1 MPTGFPP
8 APGTTGE
15 PRLRRRDVLVR
26 AAQLGIGIP
35 AGVWIGAACG
45 GSSGGGATSAGSG
58 PAPITG
64 TPVLLN
70 YSGWMGKNIVSDFEA
85 KYPGAGLKQIPE
97 ASISNGAVVPALK
110 ANLSTYDAALGDQA
124 VVGQAIAAGVLQPLD
139 FSKIPNIKNVDPHFR
154 NAYSHGV
161 VSDYGKTGI
170 AYRSDLVSETITSW
184 ADFWRLAPKY
194 SGKVVCMDFDRDVIG
209 SALKYTGHSTN
220 TTSTSDLNDALQA
233 MLQLK
238 PHLQAIKAYNVGAGL
253 AKGTS
258 VMAMDWDY
266 DTALVQ
272 QEDPRVKWV
281 LPEEGATAYLEGFFA
296 VKDTPDLATLEAFF
310 NFFLEPKQYA
320 DFVNTVNSAYVMA
333 AAKPYIKKSISESPT
348 LSFDATTLAKVEF
361 ESYVG
366 EAIAQYTKIWDEF
379 KSA

>member
-1 MPTGFPP
+1 
-8 APGTTGE
+8 
-15 PRLRRRDVLVR
+15 
-26 AAQLGIGIP
+26 
-35 AGVWIGAACG
+35 
-45 GSSGGGATSAGSG
+45 
-58 PAPITG
+58 
-64 TPVLLN
+64 
-70 YSGWMGKNIVSDFEA
+70 MGKNIVSDFEA

-97 ASISNGAVVPALK
+97 ASISNGAVVPAIK

-194 SGKVVCMDFDRDVIG
+194 SGKIVCMDFDRDVIG

-220 TTSTSDLNDALQA
+220 TTSASDLNDALQA

-272 QEDPRVKWV
+272 QQDPRVKWV

-320 DFVNTVNSAYVMA
+320 DFVNTVNSAYVMS

-348 LSFDATTLAKVEF
+348 LSFDAATLAKVEF

-366 EAIAQYTKIWDEF
+366 EAIALYAKIWDEF

>member
-1 MPTGFPP
+1 MRESST
-8 APGTTGE
+8 
-15 PRLRRRDVLVR
+15 LRRRDLLVR
-26 AAQLGIGIP
+26 AAQLGVGLP
-35 AGVWIGAACG
+35 AGALLGAACG
-45 GSSGGGATSAGSG
+45 GGSSAGSSAA
-58 PAPITG
+58 APIKG

-70 YSGWMGKNIVSDFEA
+70 YSGWMGKHIVGNFEA
-85 KYPGAGLKQIPE
+85 RYPGAGLKQVPE

-139 FSKIPNIKNVDPHFR
+139 WSKIPNISNVDEHFR
-154 NAYSHGV
+154 KAYSHGV

-170 AYRSDLVSETITSW
+170 AYRSDLVKEDITSW

-194 SGKVVCMDFDRDVIG
+194 SGKIVCMDFDRDVIG
-209 SALKYTGHSTN
+209 SALKYKGYSTN
-220 TTSTSDLNDALQA
+220 STSESELNAALQA

-238 PHLQAIKAYNVGAGL
+238 PHLQAIKSYDVGAGL
-253 AKGTS
+253 AKGSTLI
-258 VMAMDWDY
+258 AMDWDY
-266 DTALVQ
+266 DCALVQ
-272 QEDPRVKWV
+272 HEHPNVKWV

-320 DFVNTVNSAYVMA
+320 DFINTVNSAYVMS
-333 AAKPYIKKSISESPT
+333 AAKPYVQQWISDSPT
-348 LSFDATTLAKVEF
+348 LSFDSATLDKVEF
-361 ESYVG
+361 ESYLG
-366 EAIAQYTKIWDEF
+366 EALALYTKIWDEF